1 VRSTRP
7 ALFFTR
13 VHLRSIPAI
22 EEKTS
27 FFGTGV
33 EAGADEDDFHT
44 FKRKSTEVDKEQK
57 AVERTQKSKLK
68 DPSQPQKSKKVIK
81 F

>member
-1 VRSTRP
+1 M
-7 ALFFTR
+7 A
-13 VHLRSIPAI
+13 
-22 EEKTS
+22 EKAT
-27 FFGTGV
+27 FLGTGT

-57 AVERTQKSKLK
+57 TAERIKNSRSKN
-68 DPSQPQKSKKVIK
+68 PSQPQKKVVN